1 MSNAKIRRPALPRP
15 GRYALASTRCPAP
28 TVGTTTAPAPAG
40 CTGTDWPPTTPWE
53 RYAAERRAGIRVPPS
68 VTTWRAADVERQAAA
83 ERMSR
88 EPREVV
94 S

>member
-1 MSNAKIRRPALPRP
+1 MTRRPTLPRP
-15 GRYALASTRCPAP
+15 GRYTLASTRCPAP

-94 S
+94 P